1 MHQTPGYQQPYDP
14 PQQQWHQQAPQPHPH
29 SPMQP
34 PTPPPPTPPT
44 PTPPTSRRKSGSKM
58 PLLIVIAVVVIAAVV
73 GAIVLLTG
81 GDDSASEAKP
91 AKSGAAAP
99 AAEAPPTP
107 TSAQRAVYLA
117 ALREIA
123 PELAEN
129 EDRAIRQGG
138 LVCQRILKPED
149 GGMSL
154 PQFTVA
160 ELSKGGGAIT
170 RVQAFKV
177 IIAVKA
183 WCSKS

>member
-14 PQQQWHQQAPQPHPH
+14 PQQWHQQAPQPQPH

-34 PTPPPPTPPT
+34 PTPTPPP
-44 PTPPTSRRKSGSKM
+44 PTPPTSRRKPASKM
-58 PLLIVIAVVVIAAVV
+58 PLLIVIAVVVVAAVV
-73 GAIVLLTG
+73 GAIIFLTG
-81 GDDSASEAKP
+81 GEDSTSEAKP

-99 AAEAPPTP
+99 TTEAPPGP
-107 TSAQRAVYLA
+107 TTAQRAVYLA

-183 WCSKS
+183 WCKP